1 MKNILLFAFAAVF
14 SSSALA
20 VSFKTALSEIKYEN
34 TQLFES
40 VTLVNDDKSEVVMQQ
55 VSHGLRKK
63 AVFGLVAVRV
73 YALQLLAAQP
83 DKLVKTDDG
92 ILSSLRA
99 AGPVQLQ
106 LSFLR
111 LLPGEKISESFRDGL
126 KANGV
131 DISKLSPEMTQVLNE
146 ISQITEF
153 KEGEKFS
160 ITFTWNGD
168 RATVYLTDVK
178 KIVTVSGPELFANQL
193 LSIWFGKPA
202 DGKLSELKKALLK

>member
-34 TQLFES
+34 TQLFDS

>member
-34 TQLFES
+34 TQLFDS

-73 YALQLLAAQP
+73 YTLQLLAAQP
-83 DKLVKTDDG
+83 DKLVKTDEG
-92 ILSSLRA
+92 ILASLKA

>member
-1 MKNILLFAFAAVF
+1 MKNILLIAFAVLLGFQAK
-14 SSSALA
+14 A
-20 VSFKTALSEIKYEN
+20 VSFKTVLSETPFEN
-34 TQLFES
+34 TQLFDS
-40 VTLVNDDKSEVVMQQ
+40 VTLVNDDKSEVVMKQ

-73 YALQLLAAQP
+73 YALQLLAAKP
-83 DKLVKTDDG
+83 ELLVKTDED
-92 ILSSLRA
+92 ILASLKT

-131 DISKLSPEMTQVLNE
+131 DINKLSPEMTQVLSE
-146 ISQITEF
+146 ISKITEF

-160 ITFTWNGD
+160 ITFTWSGEQ
-168 RATVYLTDVK
+168 ATVYLTDIK
-178 KIVTVSGPELFANQL
+178 KMVTVSGPQEFALQL